1 MHGLGLHRALERE
14 LPDPGS
20 GRGREGVGYAEPI
33 ILMQLGGGRHIEDL
47 RILEGDKGLK
57 KLLEYEIPSVSAT
70 GDWLR
75 RMGDPAKEAEGL
87 KGLERVQ
94 IRHLHQVMKREP
106 FSEYTLDLDASAIE
120 ADKREARMTYKGFKG
135 YMPLE
140 GYLAE
145 NGLKIYEEFREG
157 NESPSKG
164 LLEALKECRRRMP
177 KGKKIKRFRSDSAA
191 YQAEIINHCEQEGI
205 EYTITAD
212 QDSAVKKAIGA
223 IPAEDWKPLKDR
235 RGSWIAE
242 TVHSMEHTNEA
253 FRLIV
258 LKERELQL
266 DLWGEKPKER
276 YHAVAG
282 NFPEKWDAEKVLEWH
297 NGRGNAEN
305 YIKEFKACPEQSEGS
320 GLV

>member
-1 MHGLGLHRALERE
+1 MIQQTVLPFKLEITEEVLTPRAGLALVAEYMHGLGLHRALERE

-164 LLEALKECRRRMP
+164 LLEALKECQRRMP

-212 QDSAVKKAIGA
+212 QDSAVKKAIRMKIGTAPIFSSDKVDVVAHEAVGPDIKCVFRAVFLLA
-223 IPAEDWKPLKDR
+223 IPDTEGNHHLFQIP
-235 RGSWIAE
+235 I
-242 TVHSMEHTNEA
+242 
-253 FRLIV
+253 
-258 LKERELQL
+258 
-266 DLWGEKPKER
+266 
-276 YHAVAG
+276 AG
-282 NFPEKWDAEKVLEWH
+282 N
-297 NGRGNAEN
+297 
-305 YIKEFKACPEQSEGS
+305 Y
-320 GLV
+320 LVK